1 MQNLKRLKRSA
12 NETNETVS
20 RDTALLVFLFSKIRC
35 SHFFSANSQLNRN
48 KYCNTMVTLF
58 SSSKHAVE
66 GFPMIPDS
74 NPLFGHLLLMRDPD
88 FRRVIEKFSVEHAD
102 PHGRCCFWMGTTP
115 ALSVTAPQDVQLILK
130 QSSHRTTFSLLQRH
144 IERFL
149 GRNSIGILSG
159 REWKKQRSAISKAL
173 HTAVSSDSYGISV
186 VKATQGLVDALLLQ
200 QQQQQQQQQDSATS
214 EQQQQQHYE
223 LGEIMKLLTLDI
235 FGQTAMHADFKCCH
249 NHWHQSSQSQ
259 LQTNPIAEAFDFLA
273 SEMMRRMTTGILDP
287 ASQIYSIPTPS
298 NRKQAEQ
305 REFLRGYIADSIE
318 QRRQEL
324 AASAVDCP
332 HDLLT
337 AMIQV
342 EDLSEE
348 ELTDT
353 LLSLLFAGYETTA
366 ATLTYAIYLI
376 SQHAS
381 VEEQC
386 LEEIEQQAN
395 ADSGIQKNP
404 EDYPYLQAVLMET
417 LRLYPPAISTT
428 RSLEKELVLNGIPVP
443 EGTYLYIPIWT
454 IQRDSKN
461 FPEPLA
467 FRPER
472 WAVQKL
478 STGGGSWELRDPPS
492 ELGNAQAW
500 VPFSAGARS
509 CVGQR
514 FAIHEMTLALAVLV
528 HNLEFQLLDPD
539 YELIPYRSGIVQ
551 TPKGGLPMI
560 ISKRGR

>member
-1 MQNLKRLKRSA
+1 
-12 NETNETVS
+12 
-20 RDTALLVFLFSKIRC
+20 
-35 SHFFSANSQLNRN
+35 
-48 KYCNTMVTLF
+48 
-58 SSSKHAVE
+58 
-66 GFPMIPDS
+66 MIPDS
-74 NPLFGHLLLMRDPD
+74 NVLFGHLLLMSDPD
-88 FRRVIEKFSVEHAD
+88 FRKVIEKFSVEHAD
-102 PHGRCCFWMGTTP
+102 SHGRCCFWMGTTP
-115 ALSVTAPQDVQLILK
+115 ALSVTAPEDVQLILK

-144 IERFL
+144 VERFL
-149 GRNSIGILSG
+149 GKNSIGILSG

-173 HTAVSSDSYGISV
+173 HTAISSDSYGISV
-186 VKATQGLVDALLLQ
+186 VNAAQGLVDALLLDQ
-200 QQQQQQQQQDSATS
+200 QQQQQQQQQDSAPS
-214 EQQQQQHYE
+214 EQDQQHYE
-223 LGEIMKLLTLDI
+223 LGAIMKLLTLDI
-235 FGQTAMHADFKCCH
+235 FGQTAMHADFGCCH
-249 NHWHQSSQSQ
+249 NHWHSSSQSQ
-259 LQTNPIAEAFDFLA
+259 LPTNPTPNPIAKAFDFLA

-298 NRKQAEQ
+298 NRKQAAQ
-305 REFLRGYIADSIE
+305 REFLRRYIADSIE

-324 AASAVDCP
+324 AASVVDCP

-386 LEEIEQQAN
+386 LEEIEQQVCQ
-395 ADSGIQKNP
+395 DSGTFKKKP

-428 RSLEKELVLNGIPVP
+428 RSLEKEVVLDGIPVP
-443 EGTYLYIPIWT
+443 KGTYLYIPIWT

-472 WAVQKL
+472 WADQVPQV
-478 STGGGSWELRDPPS
+478 STGGGGSCWELRDPPP

-528 HNLEFQLLDPD
+528 GNLEFQLLDPD

-551 TPKGGLPMI
+551 TPKGGLPMT
-560 ISKRGR
+560 ISRRIH